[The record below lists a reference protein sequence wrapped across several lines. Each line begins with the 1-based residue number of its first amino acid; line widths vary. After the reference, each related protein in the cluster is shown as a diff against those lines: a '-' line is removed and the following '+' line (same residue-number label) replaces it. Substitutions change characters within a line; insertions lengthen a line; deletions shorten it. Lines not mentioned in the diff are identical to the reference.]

1 MRVFSAFL
9 VFFLSA
15 PSFGQDS
22 PSVIASTVEDLVQ
35 SARTAIE
42 EADFEKAKGFLDEAE
57 TLAPS
62 STIPVTREGLRNIS
76 FYRGVLDHYLGEGVA
91 NGYATDSTMDFFRHA
106 LVHDLNFEWDRG
118 LVADPEGGIE
128 YLFAQLRDEVGA
140 RNQSDTR
147 IPMDST
153 IRVFVDG
160 AMVSADDFIIHG
172 RHLVQVMCPD
182 SRVLGQWIEF
192 GESPDFGCLC
202 GQETCFDQSSPP
214 STPDA
219 PATTRSGPRLSV
231 LMMGGGGAMLAGG
244 ALTQLALAG
253 PTYSEIE
260 AARADPH
267 SINRE
272 DADALTSRWNT
283 QRSLTLGLYIGG
295 ALAAGAGG
303 GLFVMESVAIHP
315 TGTGL
320 GFSGRF

>member
-1 MRVFSAFL
+1 MRVFSVFL
-9 VFFLSA
+9 VFLLSA
-15 PSFGQDS
+15 PSFGQDGVA
-22 PSVIASTVEDLVQ
+22 VISRTVEDLVQ
-35 SARTAIE
+35 SARNAIE

-57 TLAPS
+57 ALAPS

-91 NGYATDSTMDFFRHA
+91 NGYATDSTMDFFRQA

-140 RNQSDTR
+140 RHQSDTR
-147 IPMDST
+147 IPMDSPV
-153 IRVFVDG
+153 RVFVDG

-182 SRVLGQWIEF
+182 SRVLGQFVEF

-202 GQETCFDQSSPP
+202 GQDACFTVAPQ
-214 STPDA
+214 STPKEPKA
-219 PATTRSGPRLSV
+219 SRGGPRLSV

-244 ALTQLALAG
+244 ALTHLAFAG
-253 PTYSEIE
+253 RTYSEIE
-260 AARADPH
+260 AADADPH
-267 SINRE
+267 SINRAE
-272 DADALTSRWNT
+272 ADALTSRWNT
-283 QRSLTLGLYIGG
+283 QRSLSLGLYIGG

>member
-1 MRVFSAFL
+1 MRVFSVFL
-9 VFFLSA
+9 VLFLSV

-22 PSVIASTVEDLVQ
+22 PTVIYSTVEDLVQ
-35 SARTAIE
+35 SARNSID
-42 EADFEKAKGFLDEAE
+42 EADFEKAKGFLDKAEAM
-57 TLAPS
+57 APS

-91 NGYATDSTMDFFRHA
+91 MGYATDSTMDFFRQA

-147 IPMDST
+147 IPMDSPV
-153 IRVFVDG
+153 RVFVDG
-160 AMVSADDFIIHG
+160 AIVSADDFIIHG

-182 SRVLGQWIEF
+182 SRVLGQWVEF
-192 GESPDFGCLC
+192 GESPDFGCVC
-202 GQETCFDQSSPP
+202 GQETCFNQVPQSPP
-214 STPDA
+214 KEPKA
-219 PATTRSGPRLSV
+219 NRSGPRLSI

-244 ALTQLALAG
+244 ALTQLAFAG

-260 AARADPH
+260 IAQNDPH
-267 SINRE
+267 SITRSE
-272 DADALTSRWNT
+272 ADELTGRWNA
-283 QRSLTLGLYIGG
+283 QRSLSLGLYIGG

-303 GLFVMESVAIHP
+303 GLFVMESVAFHP
-315 TGTGL
+315 TGNGV